1 MLYFK
6 EVVLLCYYFDGLH
19 ILVNPLK
26 DVFINLLNPLV
37 NPLVLLRN
45 YAIFRGGQVLLGYGL
60 GGPCFHVN
68 PVKDV
73 LFNLF
78 NLLVNPPVRTGLSP
92 AINEKY
98 ALF

>member
-6 EVVLLCYYFDGLH
+6 EVVLLCYYFDGLR

-45 YAIFRGGQVLLGYGL
+45 YDIFHEVKSYSAIDWVAFASTSI
-60 GGPCFHVN
+60 H
-68 PVKDV
+68 
-73 LFNLF
+73 
-78 NLLVNPPVRTGLSP
+78 
-92 AINEKY
+92 
-98 ALF
+98 